1 MRRIR
6 RTNVKNKKRFG
17 LAYVFLNLCVNSD
30 SCDLSTSNHED
41 SKRIESR
48 FDGYRV
54 YGTTLIFLWETC
66 ADSYGSAIR
75 GFCNR
80 EIVLNFAI
88 F

>member
-1 MRRIR
+1 MAKFWCTRM
-6 RTNVKNKKRFG
+6 G
-17 LAYVFLNLCVNSD
+17 LSSLWWGDAFAG

-41 SKRIESR
+41 SAGVGCET
-48 FDGYRV
+48 DGDWF
-54 YGTTLIFLWETC
+54 YGSTLSFLWETC